1 MAHSKDEQFDPDGS
15 DADAADFERIRD
27 LLHAHISDFADEHDL
42 PIGALSPLLLDL
54 AVTTRMTDY
63 VLSVEK
69 PSASGLK
76 LDLDRAA
83 REVQDFVRNCKRH
96 ADEFIAHSREAIR
109 EAEAEGEAEPGDQK
123 PAGRR

>member
-1 MAHSKDEQFDPDGS
+1 MAQSKDEQFDPDDS
-15 DADAADFERIRD
+15 EADASFERMRD
-27 LLHAHISDFADEHDL
+27 LLHAHISDFAEEHDL

-96 ADEFIAHSREAIR
+96 AGEFIAHSREAIR
-109 EAEAEGEAEPGDQK
+109 EAEAEGEAEPEDQK
-123 PAGRR
+123 PAGKL